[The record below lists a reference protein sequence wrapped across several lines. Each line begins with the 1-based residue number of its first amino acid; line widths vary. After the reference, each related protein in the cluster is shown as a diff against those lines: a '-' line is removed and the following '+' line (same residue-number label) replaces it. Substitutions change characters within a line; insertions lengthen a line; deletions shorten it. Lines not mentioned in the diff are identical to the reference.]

1 MAADEKKMPSEAEK
15 KFIDAIVGGKLEEV
29 QTLLKEPTIKIDFTD
44 DTGTTPLQHAAFRGK
59 TDICQ
64 LLLANGADVNSRY
77 HDNGYTALMFAAL
90 SGNAETTRLLLEAGA
105 RTDYTNSVG
114 RTATQMAAFVGQHEC
129 VSVINN
135 YFSKDDLTPYIKI
148 QGVDT
153 EPRLPQEL
161 ASPLAKMI
169 NFPNLHPVK
178 LAFYLQENSG
188 LLENS
193 TKKVVR
199 TLESL
204 CEKCMK
210 ARETNH
216 VMAMKTHY
224 FSFVVAE
231 AGKVYK
237 EKGSLDEWIKQLIK
251 GRQSDGFSVTQENLI
266 RESIK
271 QFLYSDCPLFHQCVR
286 SLAPVKIGDDPTAL
300 NVLSQVIN
308 GQRFFNDDKTC
319 TTCGEIKAE
328 KKCSACKMVN
338 YCNQTCQKL
347 HWSTH
352 KKFCKS
358 LAEQYIRIEEM
369 KKKEEE
375 LKQKEEELKKHAED
389 IEKRKGEI
397 ETLVE
402 QKEEIEKQ
410 IAEQ

>member
-1 MAADEKKMPSEAEK
+1 MDSDGKKKLTDAEQK
-15 KFIDAIVGGKLEEV
+15 LIDAIVKGKIEEV
-29 QTLLKEPTIKIDFTD
+29 QALLKEPSIKVDFLD
-44 DTGTTPLQHAAFRGK
+44 DTGTTPLQHAAFRGR

-64 LLLANGADVNSRY
+64 MLLSNGADVNSRY
-77 HDNGYTALMFAAL
+77 HENGYSALMFAAL
-90 SGNAETTRLLLEAGA
+90 SGNAETTKLLLEAGA
-105 RTDYTNSVG
+105 RTDYVNSVG

-135 YFSKDDLTPYIKI
+135 YFAKEDLAPYTKI

-161 ASPLAKMI
+161 ALPLAKMI
-169 NFPNLHPVK
+169 NFANLHPVK
-178 LAFYLQENSG
+178 LAYYLQENIG
-188 LLENS
+188 MLEES
-193 TKKVVR
+193 KKVVR
-199 TLESL
+199 VLESL

-210 ARETNH
+210 AKDTNH

-231 AGKVYK
+231 ASKAYI
-237 EKGSLDEWIKQLIK
+237 EKKSLDDWIKHLIK
-251 GRQSDGFSVTQENLI
+251 GRQSDGYPVAQENLI

-271 QFLYSDCPLFHQCVR
+271 KFLYSDCPLFHQCVR

-300 NVLSQVIN
+300 SVLSQVIN
-308 GQRFFNDDKTC
+308 GQRFFNDDKVC

-338 YCNQTCQKL
+338 YCNQNCQKL

-358 LAEQYIRIEEM
+358 LAEEYVKIEEM
-369 KKKEEE
+369 KRKEEE
-375 LKQKEEELKKHAED
+375 LKEKEEEVKKQEEELKK
-389 IEKRKGEI
+389 KKQEI
-397 ETLVE
+397 ENLTKE
-402 QKEEIEKQ
+402 KEEIEKK